1 MNRLTDQWNLPNYD
15 SNPEVIKQLVIQLY
29 THTKLKK
36 KFCMVQKQHKQ
47 NQMTNI
53 CNLTDNG

>member
-36 KFCMVQKQHKQ
+36 KVLHGTK
-47 NQMTNI
+47 TA
-53 CNLTDNG
+53 